1 MEQTRNLLLPP
12 FSSCVSSPGSS
23 DNTWYTVSRKVA
35 SMSQRRKVSTT
46 VAPESL
52 AYLQSLIRRGKAR
65 NLAHAVDVAVAR
77 ARRAENRARLE
88 SDTAAYFAGLSSR
101 ARKEE
106 ARLEAVLGQG
116 SDEVDFED

>member
-1 MEQTRNLLLPP
+1 
-12 FSSCVSSPGSS
+12 
-23 DNTWYTVSRKVA
+23 
-35 SMSQRRKVSTT
+35 MSHRHKVSTT

-52 AYLQSLIRRGKAR
+52 AYLQSLIKQGRAR
-65 NLAHAVDVAVAR
+65 NLAQAVDLTVSR

-106 ARLEAVLGQG
+106 ARLEVGLARGLDKVDL
-116 SDEVDFED
+116 DE